1 MSTLGTVK
9 HKEQV
14 KQWYE
19 NKIRIMDNLWIVILG
34 FEYSL
39 GFQTDNQNIP
49 LHTY

>member
-19 NKIRIMDNLWIVILG
+19 NRIMSNLQIVILG
-34 FEYSL
+34 FKYSL
-39 GFQTDNQNIP
+39 GFQTDN
-49 LHTY
+49 

>member
-1 MSTLGTVK
+1 MSALGTVK

-19 NKIRIMDNLWIVILG
+19 NKIRKMSNLRIVILG

-39 GFQTDNQNIP
+39 GFQMDNQNIAI
-49 LHTY
+49 HTY